1 MNTLSRACAIFLV
14 FVCIGVLA
22 EFIVPPAPAG
32 HILDEAGILSAAE
45 NQSLEQTITSL
56 ETETHHQIGIAIMKS
71 LQGRSI
77 EEVGITLGRTWGV
90 GQKELDNGLLIVM
103 APTEREVRIE
113 VGRGLEWVITDLIAN
128 RIIDDYIIPEFKQ
141 EAYYSWLSR
150 AIEVMSPLLRGEVV
164 DLPAMKS
171 SIIDLITPFLF
182 LILFFGWSFLSI
194 LSASKSWWLWG
205 VFWAIIWGMIGWIS
219 AGGIGLGVGLILDF
233 FLSKYAYQKIPLIR
247 NFQSRHSGG
256 FGGGSGGGWG
266 WFGGGWF
273 GWGGASGR
281 W

>member
-113 VGRGLEWVITDLIAN
+113 VGRGLE
-128 RIIDDYIIPEFKQ
+128 
-141 EAYYSWLSR
+141 
-150 AIEVMSPLLRGEVV
+150 
-164 DLPAMKS
+164 
-171 SIIDLITPFLF
+171 
-182 LILFFGWSFLSI
+182 
-194 LSASKSWWLWG
+194 
-205 VFWAIIWGMIGWIS
+205 
-219 AGGIGLGVGLILDF
+219 
-233 FLSKYAYQKIPLIR
+233 
-247 NFQSRHSGG
+247 
-256 FGGGSGGGWG
+256 
-266 WFGGGWF
+266 
-273 GWGGASGR
+273 
-281 W
+281 